1 MLPNVTIITSF
12 HIELSCQPYRQNF
25 DVSFPIKCFRWTEWI
40 VILSCELKFQFND
53 AVKNKAYKRKHLP
66 RSLQKDNVNDTL
78 RGYIMVWTFFQNV
91 SLYEEESPR
100 IPCQNVVK
108 QTVIKEN
115 SLCLI
120 NLCLQITYVSV
131 FGYFRILSKIST
143 VSYTFIKSTYNWFH
157 NTDKLLN
164 DPFCQT
170 N

>member
-12 HIELSCQPYRQNF
+12 HIELSCQPYRQIF
-25 DVSFPIKCFRWTEWI
+25 DVSFSIKYFRWTESGL
-40 VILSCELKFQFND
+40 LSFPVSWNSNSTMRL
-53 AVKNKAYKRKHLP
+53 KNKAYKRKHLP

-78 RGYIMVWTFFQNV
+78 RGYIMAWTFFQNV
-91 SLYEEESPR
+91 SCDYEEESLR

-115 SLCLI
+115 CLCLI

-143 VSYTFIKSTYNWFH
+143 VSYTSIKSTYNWFH
-157 NTDKLLN
+157 ISKGIR
-164 DPFCQT
+164 T
-170 N
+170 NY